1 MDDKWKEKIENK
13 IESIEKEMN
22 RSCLVQKDEKYEL
35 REMIIE
41 AVKEATNPIMKKLE
55 EHEKRI
61 VELEN
66 QDGKK
71 ALLILKSVGATTL
84 GWVVLGILNHVLSI
98 FGK

>member
-1 MDDKWKEKIENK
+1 MDEKWKEKIENK
-13 IESIEKEMN
+13 IENLEREVNK
-22 RSCLVQKDEKYEL
+22 SCLVQKDEKYEL
-35 REMIIE
+35 RELIIS

-71 ALLILKSVGATTL
+71 ALLVLKSVGATTL
-84 GWVVLGILNHVLSI
+84 GWIVLGVLNNLFSVL
-98 FGK
+98 GK

>member
-13 IESIEKEMN
+13 IESLEKEMN

-71 ALLILKSVGATTL
+71 ALLILKSAGMTTL
-84 GWVVLGILNHVLSI
+84 GWIVLGILNNLMSI
-98 FGK
+98 FHK

>member
-13 IESIEKEMN
+13 IEALEKQMTN
-22 RSCLVQKDEKYEL
+22 TCLVQKDDKYEL
-35 REMIIE
+35 REMIVD

-84 GWVVLGILNHVLSI
+84 GWVVLGILNNLLSVI
-98 FGK
+98 HK

>member
-1 MDDKWKEKIENK
+1 MDDKWKEKIERK
-13 IESIEKEMN
+13 IEELEKDMN

-35 REMIIE
+35 REMIIS
-41 AVKEATNPIMKKLE
+41 AVKEATNPIMEKLE

-84 GWVVLGILNHVLSI
+84 GWIVLGLLNNILAI
-98 FGK
+98 FHK

>member
-13 IESIEKEMN
+13 IENLEKEMN

-71 ALLILKSVGATTL
+71 ALLILKSAGMTTL
-84 GWVVLGILNHVLSI
+84 GWIVLGILNNLMSI
-98 FGK
+98 FHK

>member
-13 IESIEKEMN
+13 IERLESEVNK
-22 RSCLVQKDEKYEL
+22 SCLVQKDEKYEL
-35 REMIIE
+35 REMIIS

-84 GWVVLGILNHVLSI
+84 GWVVLGILNNLLSL
-98 FGK
+98 FHK

>member
-13 IESIEKEMN
+13 IESLEKEIN

-35 REMIIE
+35 REMIID

-71 ALLILKSVGATTL
+71 ALLILKSAGMTTL
-84 GWVVLGILNHVLSI
+84 GWIVLGILNNLMSI
-98 FGK
+98 FHK

>member
-1 MDDKWKEKIENK
+1 MDDKWKEKIERK
-13 IESIEKEMN
+13 IEELEKDMN

-35 REMIIE
+35 REMIIS
-41 AVKEATNPIMKKLE
+41 AVKEATNPIMEKLE

-71 ALLILKSVGATTL
+71 ALLILIK
-84 GWVVLGILNHVLSI
+84 
-98 FGK
+98 